1 MSEYSEDIE
10 MIWNDDGFN
19 ELGFP
24 SCRGVGTISDIAW
37 ETHVEQQSDYE
48 IYSYNHSK
56 IPWSPSLTLP
66 GDEVAVNRYRNL
78 LIEQI
83 IQKNSSIDRASLERE
98 RTRTL
103 QQTADNMIVRKE
115 GWFLEQ

>member
-37 ETHVEQQSDYE
+37 ETHVEQKSDFE
-48 IYSYNHSK
+48 ISSHNHSK
-56 IPWSPSLTLP
+56 IPWLPSPTLP
-66 GDEVAVNRYRNL
+66 GNEIAVNRHRNL

-83 IQKNSSIDRASLERE
+83 IQKNPSIGRVSLENE
-98 RTRTL
+98 KTRTL
-103 QQTADNMIVRKE
+103 QETADNMGARKE
-115 GWFLEQ
+115 RWFLEQ

>member
-24 SCRGVGTISDIAW
+24 SCRGTGTISDIAW
-37 ETHVEQQSDYE
+37 EPHVYQKSDSE
-48 IYSYNHSK
+48 ISNHNNRK
-56 IPWSPSLTLP
+56 IPWPVTSPPPS
-66 GDEVAVNRYRNL
+66 EIKRSRNL

-83 IQKNSSIDRASLERE
+83 IEKNPSVERASLEKE

-103 QQTADNMIVRKE
+103 REIVDNMMVRKG
-115 GWFLEQ
+115 GWFY

>member
-1 MSEYSEDIE
+1 MSEYSEDIK

-37 ETHVEQQSDYE
+37 ESHVDQKSDFE
-48 IYSYNHSK
+48 ISSHNHSK
-56 IPWSPSLTLP
+56 IPWSATLTLP
-66 GDEVAVNRYRNL
+66 GDEVAVNRHRNL

-83 IQKNSSIDRASLERE
+83 IQKNPSVERASLEGE

-103 QQTADNMIVRKE
+103 QQTVDNMMVRKE
-115 GWFLEQ
+115 GVIS